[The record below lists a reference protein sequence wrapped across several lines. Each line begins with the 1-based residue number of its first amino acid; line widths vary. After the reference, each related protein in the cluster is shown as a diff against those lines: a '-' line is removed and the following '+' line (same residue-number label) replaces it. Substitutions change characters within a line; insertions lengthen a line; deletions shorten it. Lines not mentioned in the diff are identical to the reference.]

1 MEFTD
6 LYISPQEKL
15 DLKRLLKTSDC
26 DNNTDH
32 IRKVKHS
39 SKIQKDIMEII
50 AHKKTNMKLY
60 GCGIRSVVEDNHA
73 YSEGLRRSPEEYEQN
88 PDRFE
93 LEAKVVGHF
102 LYTNYPDIFRKV
114 INDEINYEIMSRLL
128 HILKGIEEEKV
139 DQHEGSVLVGKV
151 LKELYLDS
159 AVRHGENLDK
169 KHKKVAVDDQETKK
183 VASSEKLISWK
194 EYKTNANSI

>member
-26 DNNTDH
+26 DNNTEH

-50 AHKKTNMKLY
+50 ALKKTNMKLY
-60 GCGIRSVVEDNHA
+60 
-73 YSEGLRRSPEEYEQN
+73 EQK

-93 LEAKVVGHF
+93 LEARVVGHF
-102 LYTNYPDIFRKV
+102 LHTNYPDIFRKV
-114 INDEINYEIMSRLL
+114 INNEINYEIMSRLL

-169 KHKKVAVDDQETKK
+169 KHKKMAIDDQETKK
-183 VASSEKLISWK
+183 EPPVGKLISWK
-194 EYKTNANSI
+194 EYKTNSQSTKI

>member
-1 MEFTD
+1 MEITD

-60 GCGIRSVVEDNHA
+60 
-73 YSEGLRRSPEEYEQN
+73 EQK

-93 LEAKVVGHF
+93 LEARVVGHF

-151 LKELYLDS
+151 LKELFLDS
-159 AVRHGENLDK
+159 AVRHGKNLDK
-169 KHKKVAVDDQETKK
+169 KHKKMENTDQETKK

-194 EYKTNANSI
+194 EYKTNSKLT